1 MPNGF
6 SELSSSSSSTL
17 VVVLEIPDGV
27 EDVERIIELGL
38 LRVVLHGE
46 ETCIAEVD
54 PCNHSQTED
63 TIARRTLIDVQYQ
76 TGVKELLITNMVN
89 QLTAPERGQRTVQ
102 HKHGK
107 HKHGK
112 PAYSTRTGSKNCSPQ
127 TW

>member
-1 MPNGF
+1 VPNGF

-54 PCNHSQTED
+54 PRNHSQTED

-89 QLTAPERGQRTVQ
+89 QLTAPERGQRTVH

-112 PAYSTRTGSKNCSPQ
+112 PAYSTRTGSKNCSTQ